1 MTTRQATV
9 ILSLL
14 IALLLTPLL
23 TPAADRQDPLVGKQI
38 INFTLSST
46 EDRAL
51 NYGSEYYDKAFLIV
65 TQRPGRGRQPR

>member
-23 TPAADRQDPLVGKQI
+23 TLAADKQDPLVGKQI

-65 TQRPGRGRQPR
+65 TFFPAAYTPV